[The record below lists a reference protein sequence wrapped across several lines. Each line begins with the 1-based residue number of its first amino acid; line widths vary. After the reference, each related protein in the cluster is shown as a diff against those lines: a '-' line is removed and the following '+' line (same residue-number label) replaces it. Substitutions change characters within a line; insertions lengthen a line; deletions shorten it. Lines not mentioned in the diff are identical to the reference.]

1 MQLNLKPTFAIAAIS
16 LSLVLSPAAV
26 ADPEPVFSH
35 PILTLESVTFSS
47 PFGMRNDPIRN
58 RPAWHRGVD
67 IGGEIG
73 AAIYTPADAI
83 VTYAGT
89 KAGYGKMVD
98 VELSDGRK
106 LRFAHLNEVTVTSGQ
121 AVSAGDEIGLM
132 GSSGRN
138 RPAHLH
144 LELRLAEKAYNPT
157 LIDGLVIYEGCCVI
171 TD

>member
-1 MQLNLKPTFAIAAIS
+1 MQLNLRSTFAIAAIS
-16 LSLVLSPAAV
+16 LSLVLNPAAA

-35 PILTLESVTFSS
+35 PILTLESATFSS

-67 IGGEIG
+67 IRGEIG
-73 AAIYTPADAI
+73 AAIHTPADAI

-89 KAGYGKMVD
+89 KAGYGKLVD

-106 LRFAHLNEVTVTSGQ
+106 LRFAHLNEITVSSGQ

-132 GSSGRN
+132 GKSGR
-138 RPAHLH
+138 RQLAHLH
-144 LELRLAEKAYNPT
+144 LEVRLDDKTYDPT
-157 LIDGLVIYEGCCVI
+157 HIDDLVIFEGCCAT